1 MTDQI
6 TIPSKD
12 DRLIAIDS
20 IEPLRASLSRLQDN
34 PEIEFEET
42 EDKIKI
48 PLAALRLLADILE
61 AMGKGQPFS
70 LVPIHTE
77 MTTQVAAEFLGCS
90 RPHVVKLLESGE
102 IPFTTIGR
110 HRRVRFE
117 DLANFKKT
125 KKAERE
131 QMLIGMMRK
140 DEDSGLYDS

>member
-1 MTDQI
+1 
-6 TIPSKD
+6 
-12 DRLIAIDS
+12 
-20 IEPLRASLSRLQDN
+20 
-34 PEIEFEET
+34 
-42 EDKIKI
+42 
-48 PLAALRLLADILE
+48 
-61 AMGKGQPFS
+61 
-70 LVPIHTE
+70 